1 MTTINGR
8 MLTTDHKSYALDSNI
23 SRWQRALKR
32 GCTLIFSILWY
43 TFWPKISK
51 TSKIPKND
59 FHLIKSHQNQFFRA
73 KRGSKGPNLGFGQI
87 TIGKSQFF
95 SKVKKVTFFDPIGVK
110 IGQNV
115 VRGQLFWLRPSN
127 QPIFGVF
134 GAFWTFLLFLTPFGN
149 GQIYL
154 SPPLIKPDFSP
165 ES

>member
-1 MTTINGR
+1 M
-8 MLTTDHKSYALDSNI
+8 DQD
-23 SRWQRALKR
+23 Q
-32 GCTLIFSILWY
+32 IFGAKI
-43 TFWPKISK
+43 WPK
-51 TSKIPKND
+51 
-59 FHLIKSHQNQFFRA
+59 
-73 KRGSKGPNLGFGQI
+73 GPDLGFGQI
-87 TIGKSQFF
+87 TIGNPKFFQKS
-95 SKVKKVTFFDPIGVK
+95 KKWTFFDPIGLK

-154 SPPLIKPDFSP
+154 SPPLIKPDFYP